1 MKRISDFLKTY
12 PDAKVKIVGYA
23 DKGTGNAK
31 LNVKYAQQRADSFK
45 KELVDNYGADASR
58 IETDS
63 KGDSVQPFSEN
74 DKNRCV
80 IIDGQAEK
88 TVMEYVT
95 RTVTE

>member
-1 MKRISDFLKTY
+1 MHKRVRK
-12 PDAKVKIVGYA
+12 
-23 DKGTGNAK
+23 
-31 LNVKYAQQRADSFK
+31 AQQRADSFK

-80 IIDGQAEK
+80 IVDGQAEK

-95 RTVTE
+95 RTVTK